1 MESDTMNMRD
11 QIMNIIGD
19 ELYENR
25 GDVYGAAA
33 AADAILAAM
42 PDMIAPLVWDRT
54 ANNHWESGHYS
65 INEKRGVFRVSFWAG
80 GSIGLVKVCTHNEFD
95 SSVLR
100 ANTHH
105 RAAIMAAFTGETK

>member
-1 MESDTMNMRD
+1 MSMRD
-11 QIMNIIGD
+11 QIADIIGKQTFMD
-19 ELYENR
+19 SPSF
-25 GDVYGAAA
+25 V
-33 AADAILAAM
+33 ADAILGSL
-42 PDMIAPLVWDRT
+42 PDMIASLVWDRT

-105 RAAIMAAFTGETK
+105 RAAIMAEFKGDVS

>member
-1 MESDTMNMRD
+1 MTNIRD
-11 QIMNIIGD
+11 KII
-19 ELYENR
+19 
-25 GDVYGAAA
+25 
-33 AADAILAAM
+33 ILEAL

-80 GSIGLVKVCTHNEFD
+80 GSIGLVKVCTPNEFD

-105 RAAIMAAFTGETK
+105 RASIMAAFTGAT

>member
-1 MESDTMNMRD
+1 MSMRD
-11 QIMNIIGD
+11 KIAKIIWDHGLHD
-19 ELYENR
+19 AHQ
-25 GDVYGAAA
+25 AAA
-33 AADAILAAM
+33 QSIIAAL
-42 PDMIAPLVWDRT
+42 PSMIAPLVWDRT

-80 GSIGLVKVCTHNEFD
+80 GSIGLVKVCNRNEFD

-105 RAAIMAAFTGETK
+105 RATIMTAFTGE

>member
-1 MESDTMNMRD
+1 MTNMRD
-11 QIMNIIGD
+11 KIIDIIHGYVGSD
-19 ELYENR
+19 FDGELLYA
-25 GDVYGAAA
+25 DD
-33 AADAILAAM
+33 AADAILGDL
-42 PDMIAPLVWDRT
+42 PDMIALLVWNQT

-105 RAAIMAAFTGETK
+105 QDAIMAAFTGATSK